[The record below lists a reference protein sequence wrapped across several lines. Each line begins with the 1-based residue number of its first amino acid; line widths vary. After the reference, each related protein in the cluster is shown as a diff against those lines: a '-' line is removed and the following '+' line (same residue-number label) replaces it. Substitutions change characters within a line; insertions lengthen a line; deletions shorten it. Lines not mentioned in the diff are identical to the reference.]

1 MKHRATSHLSMPCS
15 SNTSRRRKSRGCGF
29 ISKPWATC
37 SLRPGRKSLS
47 TIRCEICCRSCR
59 SPENP
64 WRRNE
69 QARLSLARVD
79 RPRRRLFARVARM
92 FLRRSPDRTSN
103 HYAIRQTGR
112 RTNHDPGL
120 HFNLPI
126 IQEVNRIDKR
136 FLEWDGAPV
145 AIPTRDK
152 TYIHVDTFA
161 RWRIN
166 DAKTYFVRLRDERS
180 AQSRLEDILGSE
192 TRNAVAKHDLIE
204 IVRIDKNRKPLRDE
218 NLKNVPTGL
227 GTIGVLP
234 PIEYGRLKIEDEIK
248 TKAAGKLS
256 EFGIDLLDLR
266 LKRVNYNPDVLDRIY
281 QRMISERRQIAQRFR
296 SEGEGEAAR
305 IAGQKERDLNEIQST
320 AYRQVQQ
327 IRGEAD
333 GKATEI
339 YAHAYTQNPQA
350 AEFYNFLKSMDTYRK
365 VLTKDS
371 TLVFSTDSDLFGL
384 LKRASAKPQTL
395 PPAH

>member
-1 MKHRATSHLSMPCS
+1 MSK
-15 SNTSRRRKSRGCGF
+15 RGCLTLLL
-29 ISKPWATC
+29 IV
-37 SLRPGRKSLS
+37 
-47 TIRCEICCRSCR
+47 
-59 SPENP
+59 
-64 WRRNE
+64 
-69 QARLSLARVD
+69 LAI
-79 RPRRRLFARVARM
+79 F
-92 FLRRSPDRTSN
+92 FLRLLQGCFFAV
-103 HYAIRQTGR
+103 YQTEQVIITQFGKLVGDPI
-112 RTNHDPGL
+112 TDPGL
-120 HFNLPI
+120 HFKLPI
-126 IQEVNRIDKR
+126 VQEVNRIDKR
-136 FLEWDGAPV
+136 FLEWDGTPV

-166 DAKTYFVRLRDERS
+166 DAKTFFVRLRDERS

-204 IVRIDKNRKPLRDE
+204 IIRTDKNRKPLRDE

-234 PIEYGRLKIEDEIK
+234 PIQYGRLIIEDEIK
-248 TKAAGKLS
+248 SKAAGKLA
-256 EFGIDLLDLR
+256 EFGIDLLDVR

-333 GKATEI
+333 GKASEI
-339 YAHAYTQNPQA
+339 YAQAYTQNPQA
-350 AEFYNFLKSMDTYRK
+350 AEFYNFLKSMETYRK
-365 VLTKDS
+365 VLMKDA

-384 LKRASAKPQTL
+384 LKRANAKPQTL